1 MAKKQNQEMQKEI
14 KELENAKKQM
24 REMMDIVTP
33 KHLYETTGYKLRVFN
48 PARYAELSELLN
60 IQISNSDPF
69 IISCEDFNKFR
80 KFVSDPTRHY
90 IGIRGDK

>member
-1 MAKKQNQEMQKEI
+1 MIEEALYNPEFHQ
-14 KELENAKKQM
+14 
-24 REMMDIVTP
+24 RMDYEVYGLHETTP
-33 KHLYETTGYKLRVFN
+33 KHLYETTGYELRVFN